1 LNGEALDLIH
11 PEIRP
16 MLRYVPV
23 LLAVCVATPLPV
35 GADDGD
41 TPPPTPLTRP
51 DMKQMLED
59 VKARKPRIPLPELTD
74 ADREKLGDSAT
85 SYESRLRYHYLPTGE
100 GRGGGGGGGR
110 DSDPN
115 MTLDYRFKVELF
127 WIVSRANNCLY

>member
-1 LNGEALDLIH
+1 
-11 PEIRP
+11 

-41 TPPPTPLTRP
+41 KPPPTPLTRP

-74 ADREKLGDSAT
+74 ADREKLGESAT
-85 SYESRLRYHYLPTGE
+85 SYESRLRYHYMPAGE
-100 GRGGGGGGGR
+100 SRGGAGGR